1 MNFCS
6 GRCYLELAQV
16 PARVALALHLAG
28 RSTPSGVTEF
38 ARVCACG
45 GLAQFADVSP
55 PGVSRCQATLRLP
68 GTLSQYS
75 GVTLVRMVSAAYA
88 IGKHAPAFERRCCSA
103 LAGRFFKLTWL
114 VLGGDPAARSHRV
127 EQLTA
132 L

>member
-68 GTLSQYS
+68 GTLSS
-75 GVTLVRMVSAAYA
+75 ATLLRTASAAYA
-88 IGKHAPAFERRCCSA
+88 IGKHVPALKRRC
-103 LAGRFFKLTWL
+103 
-114 VLGGDPAARSHRV
+114 
-127 EQLTA
+127 
-132 L
+132 